1 MRGSCWKS
9 SSDLHERVTGDEM
22 PDQTLPLTVSSPTA
36 ASRVERGEVKEP
48 PRAPEMPIPRERIRK
63 FVDQLDF
70 YVAKYEEAVGASE
83 QCSKFHR
90 VIEALSQV
98 KATPTWVIMSG
109 LCSSAYQDLRKAYQG
124 DISGWQDSIPD
135 SPSFKEPVR
144 KYKDRLGLVGQAIAT
159 LPSKVSSGDQD
170 AIIGTLSQ
178 CSTEMHEESQNIAG
192 TLLSRIRALVQEL
205 DEELK
210 KQSGAAM

>member
-1 MRGSCWKS
+1 
-9 SSDLHERVTGDEM
+9 M
-22 PDQTLPLTVSSPTA
+22 PDPILPSTTPVAT
-36 ASRVERGEVKEP
+36 SRVERGEVREP

-109 LCSSAYQDLRKAYQG
+109 LCSSAYEDLRKAYQG
-124 DISGWQDSIPD
+124 DISGWQDSIPAALTFEEED
-135 SPSFKEPVR
+135 PVR

-159 LPSKVSSGDQD
+159 LPSKVSPGEQD
-170 AIIGTLSQ
+170 VIIGTLSL
-178 CSTEMHEESQNIAG
+178 CSTEMHQASQKIAG
-192 TLLSRIRALVQEL
+192 ALLARIRALVHEL
-205 DEELK
+205 DGELK
-210 KQSGAAM
+210 RQPGASM

>member
-1 MRGSCWKS
+1 MSA
-9 SSDLHERVTGDEM
+9 
-22 PDQTLPLTVSSPTA
+22 PIA
-36 ASRVERGEVKEP
+36 ASRFERGEVKEP
-48 PRAPEMPIPRERIRK
+48 QKTPEMPIPRERIRK

-83 QCSKFHR
+83 QCSRFHR

-109 LCSSAYQDLRKAYQG
+109 LCSSAYQDIGKAYQG
-124 DISGWQDSIPD
+124 DIEGWLGSIPD
-135 SPSFKEPVR
+135 GSSFKKPVQ
-144 KYKDRLGLVGQAIAT
+144 KYKDRLGLVGQAIGT

-170 AIIGTLSQ
+170 VIIGTLSQ
-178 CSTEMHEESQNIAG
+178 CSTEMHEESQRIAG
-192 TLLSRIRALVQEL
+192 ELLGRIRALVQEL

-210 KQSGAAM
+210 RKPGQAR